1 MSSPC
6 GAVLI
11 AAFLQC
17 ALHNLLV
24 LRPCTFSGRFC
35 LVLLLVHGDFRVD
48 FHVCSHCTV
57 SYRFWL
63 TLRTLCTWTRTRVL
77 GSTLTLSCPLID
89 DVVFPLMF
97 VLTVSWFVLL
107 PDSLSYYVLFCT
119 PHSCCHVCHW
129 YFGQVY
135 LFLLVFF
142 TFVVVVQVIEED
154 VKDFILNLSVWIV
167 NS

>member
-1 MSSPC
+1 MLFDVNCCTTNCHSTECLAPC

-17 ALHNLLV
+17 ALHRLLL
-24 LRPCTFSGRFC
+24 LRPCTFSCRFC

-77 GSTLTLSCPLID
+77 GSTLTLSCSSID
-89 DVVFPLMF
+89 DVVFTLMF

-107 PDSLSYYVLFCT
+107 PDSLSHYVLFCT
-119 PHSCCHVCHW
+119 PHSCCHVCHL
-129 YFGQVY
+129 YFGLVY
-135 LFLLVFF
+135 LFFVGVFYF
-142 TFVVVVQVIEED
+142 C
-154 VKDFILNLSVWIV
+154 SC
-167 NS
+167 